1 MVHIFP
7 GYPKESPQ
15 NPSITLLAFYLQL
28 PKGFSDNV
36 VNKDVLKA
44 IVESNKSRIEEVVGG
59 TIISIQPYIFT
70 TYTETTEDS
79 DEKPKS
85 RNVIF
90 LGASVGGVIM
100 VVIFAILLLRFKR
113 KKR

>member
-7 GYPKESPQ
+7 GYPKESTEK
-15 NPSITLLAFYLQL
+15 PSIVFLAFYLQL

-44 IVESNKSRIEEVVGG
+44 IVESNKSSIEESVGG
-59 TIISIQPYIFT
+59 TITGVQPYIST
-70 TYTETTEDS
+70 TATTEDS
-79 DEKPKS
+79 EEKPKS
-85 RNVIF
+85 KNAIF
-90 LGASVGGVIM
+90 IGASVGGVIM
-100 VVIFAILLLRFKR
+100 VGILAILILRFKK

>member
-36 VNKDVLKA
+36 VNKDALKA
-44 IVESNKSRIEEVVGG
+44 IVESNKSSIEESVGG
-59 TIISIQPYIFT
+59 TITGVQPYIST
-70 TYTETTEDS
+70 TATTEDS
-79 DEKPKS
+79 EEKPKS
-85 RNVIF
+85 KNAIF
-90 LGASVGGVIM
+90 IGASVGGVIM
-100 VVIFAILLLRFKR
+100 VVILAILVLRFKK

>member
-7 GYPKESPQ
+7 GYPKESTEK
-15 NPSITLLAFYLQL
+15 PSIVFLAFYLQL

-44 IVESNKSRIEEVVGG
+44 IVESNKSSIEESVGG
-59 TIISIQPYIFT
+59 TITGVQPYIST
-70 TYTETTEDS
+70 TATTEDS
-79 DEKPKS
+79 EEKPKS
-85 RNVIF
+85 KNAIF
-90 LGASVGGVIM
+90 IGASVGGVIM
-100 VVIFAILLLRFKR
+100 VVILAILVLRFKK